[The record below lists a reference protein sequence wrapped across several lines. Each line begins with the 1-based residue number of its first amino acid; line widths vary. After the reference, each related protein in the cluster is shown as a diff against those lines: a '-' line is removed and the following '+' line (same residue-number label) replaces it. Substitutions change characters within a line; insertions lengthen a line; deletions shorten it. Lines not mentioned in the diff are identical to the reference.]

1 MFCPPHVHDL
11 MASNDNMFGSN
22 VLQLNVNVA
31 TPLWG
36 KCEDE
41 TRTPKIGNLESSG
54 TPETLELN
62 CRGQTTLPWGVLYI
76 VGKVLKCRCRKWPCM
91 NHSNIYSTQ
100 LWSKEG
106 PGVKLAVW
114 LSTTKRREST
124 RLRCVQVEC
133 DTLLESSWE
142 ELQVC
147 FRPHPNQRSELG
159 VMSSQSPRS
168 PNWDNFGTPPWES
181 RD

>member
-31 TPLWG
+31 TPLWS

-41 TRTPKIGNLESSG
+41 TCTPKIGNLESSG

-62 CRGQTTLPWGVLYI
+62 CRGQTTSPWGVLYI
-76 VGKVLKCRCRKWPCM
+76 IGKVLKCKCRKWPRM
-91 NHSNIYSTQ
+91 NHSNIYSTK
-100 LWSKEG
+100 LWSKKG
-106 PGVKLAVW
+106 SGVWTSKSQEL
-114 LSTTKRREST
+114 TQ
-124 RLRCVQVEC
+124 LRCVQVEC
-133 DTLLESSWE
+133 DTLLENSWE

-159 VMSSQSPRS
+159 VISSQSLGS
-168 PNWDNFGTPPWES
+168 PN
-181 RD
+181 